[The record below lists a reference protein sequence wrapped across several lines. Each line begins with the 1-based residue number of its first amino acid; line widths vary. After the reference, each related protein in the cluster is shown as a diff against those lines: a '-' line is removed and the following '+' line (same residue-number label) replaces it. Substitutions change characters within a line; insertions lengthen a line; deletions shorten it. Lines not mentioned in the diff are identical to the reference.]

1 MKNSI
6 KIILLA
12 IICFVLGTSEFV
24 IVGVL
29 DKVALTANISIA
41 QAGQLI
47 SVFAITAA
55 IGTPIAIYFLKSINQ
70 QKILMLSLGVIMVAC
85 IMMFLSVDYHLLL
98 IARIIMALGVGVFNV
113 YCFITATNLAPENKR
128 ASAIATV
135 TVGYNA
141 ALIVGLPVGR
151 MLTVLWGW
159 QSIFAFTAVF
169 CIVAVFLMKKY
180 IPVVITKS
188 DSSATNQLTVILKPK
203 IILNLFISFF
213 WITGYAMLYSY
224 ITPYLKNTSS
234 MNGNL
239 LSMALFAFGIA
250 TLIGN
255 KSGGFLGERIGR
267 SKTVLYSMIFNV
279 ASLILLSLSSGSVY
293 LTVFI
298 LMLWAFSAWAAGPIL
313 RFNILDLTPEAPQLI
328 MSLYNSIIQFG
339 FAVGAAL
346 GGIEFENIPSIM
358 ISWSAA
364 GFVAIATVLTLINN
378 YGSLILQPI
387 KRS

>member
-113 YCFITATNLAPENKR
+113 YCFIVATNLAPENKQ
-128 ASAIATV
+128 ASAIATI

-169 CIVAVFLMKKY
+169 CIVAVLLVNKY
-180 IPVVITKS
+180 IPVVIVKS

-255 KSGGFLGERIGR
+255 KSGGFFGERIGR
-267 SKTVLYSMIFNV
+267 SKTVLYSMFFNV
-279 ASLILLSLSSGSVY
+279 ASLILLSLVSGSVY

-346 GGIEFENIPSIM
+346 GGVEFENIPSIM